1 MEISTITPTFAGSHV
16 SSVAARREEWL
27 SGGGRGRGG
36 TGRTVGYGVGGKQ
49 VMQDDGVG
57 GQGAV
62 EEDVNCG
69 RASEK
74 VMVLGARRVW
84 GTMSMCTT
92 GTVQGVIE
100 RICGLSSVRVKRKS
114 RVSPSGKQQ
123 RWFDEESTLSALED
137 KWTSVETQTSWKL
150 ESCFQPVTSQYSVQ
164 TNAAVVSGDASTCV
178 LSNEVSTVVTTCTGR
193 AATPTDSTVLPQT
206 TTDTQPIFQSDSS
219 TTALPF

>member
-1 MEISTITPTFAGSHV
+1 M
-16 SSVAARREEWL
+16 AARREEWL

-36 TGRTVGYGVGGKQ
+36 TRRTVGYGVGGKQ

-123 RWFDEESTLSALED
+123 WWFDEESTLSALED
-137 KWTSVETQTSWKL
+137 KWTSVETQTSWNL
-150 ESCFQPVTSQYSVQ
+150 ESCFQPVTSQNSVQ
-164 TNAAVVSGDASTCV
+164 TNAAVVSGDASTRV
-178 LSNEVSTVVTTCTGR
+178 LNNEVSTVVTTCTGR

>member
-1 MEISTITPTFAGSHV
+1 
-16 SSVAARREEWL
+16 
-27 SGGGRGRGG
+27 
-36 TGRTVGYGVGGKQ
+36 
-49 VMQDDGVG
+49 MQNDGVE

-74 VMVLGARRVW
+74 VKVLGARRVW

-92 GTVQGVIE
+92 GTVQGVIR

-123 RWFDEESTLSALED
+123 WWFDEESTLSALED

-150 ESCFQPVTSQYSVQ
+150 ESCFEPVTSQNSVQ
-164 TNAAVVSGDASTCV
+164 TDAAVVSGDASTRV
-178 LSNEVSTVVTTCTGR
+178 LNNEVLLLSQPALAELLPLPTLLFFLRPLLIRSLSFKVIQ
-193 AATPTDSTVLPQT
+193 ATLKTSLL
-206 TTDTQPIFQSDSS
+206 FC